1 MQIIKGDA
9 GGIII
14 RANTTNN
21 TSYVFFVSQDDNYEL
36 FLCPKSACHDLVT
49 TTSSSAIHQ
58 GLGQTNIIAVVAQG
72 NTITLYVNHQQIT
85 SVTDGTFSH
94 GQIGVTASPYAGNGH
109 PTEAVFSNARVW
121 KL

>member
-9 GGIII
+9 GGIIF

-21 TSYVFFVSQDDNYEL
+21 TSYVFFVSQDGNYEL

-85 SVTDGTFSH
+85 SVTDGTYSH
-94 GQIGVTASPYAGNGH
+94 GQIGLVASPFANNGH
-109 PTEAVFSNARVW
+109 ATEVAYSNAKVW
-121 KL
+121 TL